1 MQMISALL
9 ALGGL
14 GVGIVL
20 GVLMTK
26 ARYQMAEVRRQAAE
40 EELAQV
46 EELYAA
52 WAALK
57 AGVHRPPH
65 GCGPT

>member
-1 MQMISALL
+1 MQIMSAFL

-20 GVLMTK
+20 GVLMMK
-26 ARYQMAEVRRQAAE
+26 ARSQMAEVRRQAAE

-57 AGVHRPPH
+57 AGVHRPPQ
-65 GCGPT
+65 G